1 MTRTALLRLAPA
13 AVLALLLAG
22 CSAPEQ
28 AANRAPATTE
38 QQASAEDSA
47 SGSES
52 ASEGSEDGEEP
63 EVALPD
69 TWPAAVPVI
78 DGRIVDAFAL
88 PGEPI
93 SMWGLR
99 VVPEEPLETAHD
111 TALAIMQAA
120 GFEVAGEAD
129 NDLGTLNRNY
139 RSAEYSV
146 FINISTAPGEEGVL
160 YNVQPQS

>member
-28 AANRAPATTE
+28 AADPAPAATE
-38 QQASAEDSA
+38 QQAPAED
-47 SGSES
+47 G
-52 ASEGSEDGEEP
+52 ASETEGSDDGEEP

-99 VVPEEPLETAHD
+99 VVPDEPLETAHD

-160 YNVQPQS
+160 YTVQPQS